1 MNLRIRPFAGTSEDF
16 TAVAE
21 IDNLCDPEH
30 RSTVE
35 ELRYDYEN
43 FD

>member
-16 TAVAE
+16 AAVVE